1 MVNVVLM
8 VVLMFHVFNIENA
21 KLKQK
26 VNIEKKEKINERTI
40 LIVLLL
46 IHLFEISL
54 YISMNS

>member
-8 VVLMFHVFNIENA
+8 VVLMFDVFNIENA

-26 VNIEKKEKINERTI
+26 VNIKQKEKINERTI

-54 YISMNS
+54 